1 MKNITVSVSDKSY
14 REARVWAAQH
24 DSSLSRV
31 VQYLIET
38 LPGIRRA
45 ELAFTVAKTN
55 SERPET
61 ALTGPNSTEK
71 TAV

>member
-1 MKNITVSVSDKSY
+1 MKNITVTVSDKSY

-24 DSSLSRV
+24 DSSLSRI

-45 ELAFTVAKTN
+45 ALAFPGANTN
-55 SERPET
+55 PERPET
-61 ALTGPNSTEK
+61 PPPGPPSTEK
-71 TAV
+71 IAV